1 MTSRLTAHDSGLFCF
16 FWLLPTK
23 KQPQLFSYEWSRNI
37 VEITESALAPTDFY
51 RVASEYIAKI
61 ACGVVIH
68 SALSV
73 LFSQRNKAWR
83 ERLEFIAASGHPN
96 CSWHTHTHILRMST
110 FYAYMHRHTWG
121 STEQIQKNRNIR
133 QRRQSAATATTAN
146 NNSIRWR
153 HTTKKKKAVRCLWN
167 VNEGKCGER
176 KTGKL

>member
-96 CSWHTHTHILRMST
+96 CSWHTHTHLLRMST

-121 STEQIQKNRNIR
+121 STEQNKKKQKHT
-133 QRRQSAATATTAN
+133 AATTVSSNGNDSQSN

-153 HTTKKKKAVRCLWN
+153 HTTKKKKSSSMLV
-167 VNEGKCGER
+167 ER
-176 KTGKL
+176 

>member
-1 MTSRLTAHDSGLFCF
+1 MTSRLTAHDSGLFLLF
-16 FWLLPTK
+16 LLLPTK
-23 KQPQLFSYEWSRNI
+23 KQPPLFSYEWSRNI

-51 RVASEYIAKI
+51 RVASEYIAKM